1 MKNKY
6 VPYAVA
12 ESIYE
17 IDIDFF
23 LKENVKVLLVDLD
36 NTLDSYKL
44 YHPTERARKLA
55 DDIQKAGITLVIISN
70 NRGKRVRTYANDLNL
85 PYLHSAAKPFGFKI
99 RKFIKDN
106 GWDPKDIMFVGD
118 QMVTDVAAAK
128 RAGLRVILTDK
139 IVKEDQWTTHINRIF
154 GRRIRK
160 YHKKR
165 GNLISWRE
173 IYGKSE

>member
-70 NRGKRVRTYANDLNL
+70 NRGRRVRTYANDLNL